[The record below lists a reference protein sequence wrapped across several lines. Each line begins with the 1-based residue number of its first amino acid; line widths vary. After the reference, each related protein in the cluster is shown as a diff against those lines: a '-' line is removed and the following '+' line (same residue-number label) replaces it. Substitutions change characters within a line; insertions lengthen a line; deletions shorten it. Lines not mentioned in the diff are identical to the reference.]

1 MKDYELK
8 VAPFY
13 NSDPRLAQVQMSL
26 DIADFL
32 FNSNKRVMF
41 VEAPVGTGKTLGVL
55 VPSYLYAKLNKK
67 RITYATATKNLQKQ
81 IFEDDIPSM
90 RKMGIFKD
98 NNVIL
103 AMGKDN
109 YACISNVLRNKNK
122 FSSRARYEEIK
133 KAMLTS
139 DTGLRSNLDQKIKQ
153 NITNDEWNLMKISSG
168 QPFCSN
174 EMCPGHSYRA
184 LFRSQRPP
192 FLTITNHNQLIR
204 SQLNEADSQKGI
216 VSVLPG
222 VVVVDEAHLFDENY
236 LGTLQKRLSLNKL
249 IQTSK
254 NALKNDNQ
262 FDIRNEIEKITKYF
276 STIKNKDYGLNSRYE
291 LDDEIKEAL
300 SKIQT
305 VLQQKEEVN
314 TRNGRINFD
323 TQYDETLE
331 ALHSILDEEKNISW
345 LAVNDQEAF
354 YYVPNAFYEKL
365 TESIKY
371 LARGNKVILLSGT
384 LTSTDDQQKEIQEI
398 QNEWG
403 IENFIYK
410 PYKSPFNS
418 QTQTYLYVPRMG
430 FNKPRNK
437 KQHAKNLVKNI
448 VNPICEKVSGGM
460 LILCNSLELEDYIK
474 SYVNPK
480 KLKRRV
486 LVQGDESNDHL
497 TEKFKEDV
505 SSILIGSG
513 SFKSGFSVRGEALQS
528 VIISALPF
536 PVQTDP
542 FIELK
547 VKEFAKKYQ
556 KDDFEVS
563 LQLMLK
569 DLEQSMGRLIRSLE
583 DYGIIAI
590 ADSRL
595 YSKPYGP
602 RVIEWLKS
610 KKYKIFNNLD
620 DLPEFI
626 KNVPQDIKNEKAATK
641 LKYSRNRLII
651 PIIEKSQKSTLKEN
665 EKINE
670 TPYENIE
677 EYKRKARSWRKK
689 YNIDHPQLKMK
700 LKGLNDAITF
710 KELIKVIGDAAY
722 RAHEDPDDILSCI
735 LDIDYQKGSYEP
747 DYDLVRNTVG
757 EVKISYIK

>member
-1 MKDYELK
+1 MKNYETK

-55 VPSYLYAKLNKK
+55 VPSYLYAKSNGES
-67 RITYATATKNLQKQ
+67 ITYATATKNLQGQ
-81 IFEDDIPSM
+81 IFERDIPSM
-90 RKMGIFKD
+90 KKMGIFKH

-109 YACISNVLRNKNK
+109 YACISNVLRNRDK
-122 FSSRARYEEIK
+122 FSSQARYEEIK

-139 DTGLRSNLDQKIKQ
+139 DTGLRSNLDQKIKP
-153 NITNDEWNLMKISSG
+153 NITNNEWDLMKISSS
-168 QPFCSN
+168 QEFCRN
-174 EMCPGHSYRA
+174 GNCPGHNYRT
-184 LFRSQRPP
+184 LFNGRKSP
-192 FLTITNHNQLIR
+192 FLTITNHNQLIQ
-204 SQLNEADSQKGI
+204 SQLKVADSQKGI

-222 VVVVDEAHLFDENY
+222 VVVIDEAHLFDENY
-236 LGTLQKRLSLNKL
+236 LGTLQKQLSLNKL
-249 IQTSK
+249 IRIGQNLLRGEK
-254 NALKNDNQ
+254 KV
-262 FDIRNEIEKITKYF
+262 DIRNEIKKIVACF
-276 STIKNKDYGLNSRYE
+276 NTIKSRDYGLNSRYKLNE
-291 LDDEIKEAL
+291 KIKKAL
-300 SKIQT
+300 FKIQDK
-305 VLQQKEEVN
+305 LHKKEEASTENRKVY
-314 TRNGRINFD
+314 FD
-323 TQYDETLE
+323 TQYDELLDI
-331 ALHSILDEEKNISW
+331 LHNILDEEKNISW
-345 LAVNDQEAF
+345 LAVSDQEAF
-354 YYVPNAFYEKL
+354 YYIPKEFYKKL

-371 LARGNKVILLSGT
+371 LARVNKVILLSGT
-384 LTSTDDQQKEIQEI
+384 LTSTDNPRKEI

-410 PYKSPFNS
+410 SYKSPFNP
-418 QTQTYLYVPRMG
+418 QTQTYLYVPRKG

-448 VNPICEKVSGGM
+448 VNPTCEKVSGGM

-474 SYVNPK
+474 SYINPK

-486 LVQGDESNDHL
+486 LVQGDESNAQL
-497 TEKFKEDV
+497 TNKFKKDV

-547 VKEFAKKYQ
+547 VREFAKKYQ
-556 KDDFEVS
+556 KDDLEIS

-569 DLEQSMGRLIRSLE
+569 DLEQSMGRLIRSAE

-602 RVIEWLKS
+602 RVIEWLKH
-610 KKYKIFNNLD
+610 KKYIIFNNLEE
-620 DLPEFI
+620 LSQFLKI
-626 KNVPQDIKNEKAATK
+626 ALQDIEQEQNDAKQ
-641 LKYSRNRLII
+641 KYSRDKLDI
-651 PIIEKSQKSTLKEN
+651 PIIGELPKSNLKEN
-665 EKINE
+665 KKIHEKFS
-670 TPYENIE
+670 ENIE
-677 EYKRKARSWRKK
+677 EYKRKARSWRRK
-689 YNIDHPQLKMK
+689 YNVAHPQLKMK
-700 LKGLNDAITF
+700 FKGLNDAVTLE
-710 KELIKVIGDAAY
+710 ELIKVIGDAAY

-735 LDIDYQKGSYEP
+735 LDSDYQKGSYEP